1 MGKLMYLSYEYML
14 SLAKQNSK
22 TEVKIEY
29 CPSLHFTYWNYI
41 AKMQNYYIN
50 NMTDLVTVK

>member
-1 MGKLMYLSYEYML
+1 MRKLMYLSYEFML

-41 AKMQNYYIN
+41 AKMQK
-50 NMTDLVTVK
+50 LLH